1 MLSGHP
7 VLGSLTH
14 SCFWLDSLNVPPQHM
29 AAHTQFTFLS
39 SIVLSTHRNDQSFI
53 IKLKMT
59 SVYSIFVQRMCPA
72 LWFPVLSQ
80 VLATTGQV
88 QFWFINTGCRIMV
101 KLKDTFSTEM
111 GNFKLYNAWHIK
123 AGSIFFFGKK
133 QLLNISLSGRPS
145 HADADHIIYCLLKHT
160 AFKRK

>member
-14 SCFWLDSLNVPPQHM
+14 SCFCLDSLNVPPQHM
-29 AAHTQFTFLS
+29 ANSHSIHMSLLS
-39 SIVLSTHRNDQSFI
+39 NIVLSTHRNDQSFI

-59 SVYSIFVQRMCPA
+59 SVYRIFVQRMCLA

-88 QFWFINTGCRIMV
+88 QFWFINTDCRIMA

-111 GNFKLYNAWHIK
+111 GDFKLYSAWHIK
-123 AGSIFFFGKK
+123 AGSTFFFGKK
-133 QLLNISLSGRPS
+133 QLLKISLSGRPS
-145 HADADHIIYCLLKHT
+145 HADAHHILPFEAYCI
-160 AFKRK
+160 

>member
-7 VLGSLTH
+7 VLSSLTH
-14 SCFWLDSLNVPPQHM
+14 SCFCLDSLNVPPQHIATRYISHSIHM
-29 AAHTQFTFLS
+29 SLLS
-39 SIVLSTHRNDQSFI
+39 NIVLSTHRNDQSFI

-59 SVYSIFVQRMCPA
+59 SVYRIFVQRMCLA

-88 QFWFINTGCRIMV
+88 QFWFINTDCRIMA

-111 GNFKLYNAWHIK
+111 GDFKLYSAWHIK
-123 AGSIFFFGKK
+123 AG
-133 QLLNISLSGRPS
+133 
-145 HADADHIIYCLLKHT
+145 IILTYRGSTYWGL
-160 AFKRK
+160 AE